1 MQKQN
6 VVIPAWNHLHC
17 QPSHDILIISK
28 KRGDL
33 MPFQV
38 VRDDLT
44 RMKVDVIVNTANPYP
59 VIGSGT
65 DAAVYAAAGENKLLK
80 EREKIGMIARGDVA
94 ITGGYSLPSRYII
107 HAVGPIWRG
116 GYSGEEAILRSCYEK
131 SLALAVKRKCKSIA
145 FPLISTGNYGFPKDL
160 ALKIV
165 SETIGSFLD
174 NLDEDYELMVYLVVF
189 GSKATR
195 LSESMFDHIEKRIDD
210 RFAREKEKIE
220 YAADYSVYYEAHHE
234 EEEEDF
240 VGAPSNKEELYREE
254 SARRRR
260 RIEEDYPMPNASES
274 DSCMPSAVPPVS
286 KKKSETIGGFA
297 SKVLKETKPTKKK
310 RSLEEILAQQDET
323 FTDMLLRLIKEKGLT
338 NAQAYK
344 RSNVDKK
351 LFSKIKNDRFYK
363 PHKKTAMAFSIGL
376 ELNLDEAKDL
386 LARAGFA
393 FSPSNNLDKV
403 IQYCIEEEEYNII
416 NVEIILYELGLE
428 TLCNS

>member
-94 ITGGYSLPSRYII
+94 ITGGYNLPSRYII

-220 YAADYSVYYEAHHE
+220 YAADYSVYYEAHRE
-234 EEEEDF
+234 EE
-240 VGAPSNKEELYREE
+240 
-254 SARRRR
+254 
-260 RIEEDYPMPNASES
+260 EEDYPMPNASES